1 VGVGLENQ
9 DHRRLFYFE
18 FQLVAYVKSQWH
30 RIVADA
36 LLHRTMQGD
45 NSPQPAA
52 GISIAPPIPA
62 ALHCVGAVRRRQDR
76 RHATRAASAAA
87 AMESHPL
94 KNILAI
100 VLAGAVGFVAVPSLA
115 ADAATPNPQQERM
128 KTCNAKATDKKGD
141 ERKKFMSECLSA
153 EKKADD
159 NKMAECNAKSKGMK
173 ADERNKFMSECLK
186 KKAA

>member
-1 VGVGLENQ
+1 L
-9 DHRRLFYFE
+9 
-18 FQLVAYVKSQWH
+18 H

-45 NSPQPAA
+45 NNPRHGT
-52 GISIAPPIPA
+52 GISIAPPIAA
-62 ALHCVGAVRRRQDR
+62 ALNCLRPVRRRQDR

-87 AMESHPL
+87 AMESHPV

-100 VLAGAVGFVAVPSLA
+100 VLAGAVGIVAVPSLA

-159 NKMAECNAKSKGMK
+159 NKMAECNTKSKGMK
-173 ADERNKFMSECLK
+173 GDERNKFMSECLK